1 MLLSLSI
8 KNFGLFKSANV
19 DFNDNFCAITG
30 ESGTGKSMFLNAL
43 NLFLIGNVPQNLK
56 TSEGSVSAYFTVND
70 FIKEMLREYV
80 PFDGDDLILAVNFT
94 PKKTLFRVNDTIVP
108 KNVVQDISKYL
119 LEIHSQDSNIA
130 LRDENYQNSLIFK
143 ILRDKFPDYFSDYD
157 KGYQEYLN
165 LKRKLENL
173 PTNKT
178 EIFRNI
184 DILNYQIQEIEEA
197 NLRPLE
203 DDELSARFKTLNNIE
218 EIRERLVESLNI
230 LKDRDEQSIDEE
242 IGYIVYN
249 LSKLNDFGFTEE
261 HSLASSIQEQITE
274 LYTLLENR
282 LSELESD
289 PEELERVSERLN
301 KIIELK
307 RKYGPSLDDVLKNL
321 NKFKIQKSELDEI
334 KNDFHELE
342 PRLYKLKEELLELS
356 DKIIG
361 KVSPFL
367 NDLKSNIENNLKD
380 LNMENSKIDWKIEK
394 LKEPKKES
402 AHRITFLLKTNP
414 KSDFM
419 PLSEIASGGELSRI
433 ILAVEVVLGKNHAID
448 TMVFDEIDSGVGPRM
463 ADVVGNKLNELS
475 KDKQIIVITHMP
487 QVANFATEH
496 FKIVKSSNEETS
508 SAIIKLSENERLE
521 EIKEMYGNIVY

>member
-19 DFNDNFCAITG
+19 DFNDNYCVITG

-43 NLFLIGNVPQNLK
+43 KLFLEGNIPQNLK
-56 TSEGSVSAYFTVND
+56 NTEGSVSAYFTVNE
-70 FIKEMLREYV
+70 FIKDMLKAYV
-80 PFDGDDLILAVNFT
+80 PINDDELILAVNFT
-94 PKKTLFRVNDTIVP
+94 PKKTLFRINDTIVP

-143 ILRDKFPDYFSDYD
+143 ILRDKFPNYFSDYD
-157 KGYQEYLN
+157 KGYEEYLN

-173 PTNKT
+173 PSNKT

-184 DILNYQIQEIEEA
+184 DILNYHIQEIEEA
-197 NLRPLE
+197 NLQPNE

-242 IGYIVYN
+242 IGYIIYN
-249 LSKLNDFGFTEE
+249 LSKLKDFGFNDEN
-261 HSLASSIQEQITE
+261 SLALSIQEQIAE

-307 RKYGPSLDDVLKNL
+307 RKYGPSLNDVLENL
-321 NKFKIQKSELDEI
+321 NKFKIQKSELEEI

-342 PRLYKLKEELLELS
+342 PRLNKLKEQLLGYS
-356 DKIIG
+356 DKIIE
-361 KVSPFL
+361 KVTPFL
-367 NDLKSNIENNLKD
+367 KDLKLQIENNLKD

-394 LKEPKKES
+394 LKEPKKDTV
-402 AHRITFLLKTNP
+402 HQITFLLKTNP

-419 PLSEIASGGELSRI
+419 PLAEIASGGELSRI

-463 ADVVGNKLNELS
+463 ADVVGNKLNELA

-487 QVANFATEH
+487 QVANFANEH
-496 FKIVKSSNEETS
+496 FKIVKSLNEETTS
-508 SAIIKLSENERLE
+508 TILKLSENERLE

>member
-19 DFNDNFCAITG
+19 DFSDNFCTITG

-56 TSEGSVSAYFTVND
+56 TSEGSVSAYFTVNE

-307 RKYGPSLDDVLKNL
+307 RKYGQNL

-433 ILAVEVVLGKNHAID
+433 ILSVEVVLGKNHAID

-496 FKIVKSSNEETS
+496 FKIVKSLNEETTS
-508 SAIIKLSENERLE
+508 TIVKLSENERLE